1 MVRDGPHRYAVLAS
15 QGSGLWIGEAK
26 ATMRGADE
34 VLQRKELEIQRV
46 KEEIKALRVA
56 AQLLREKGDPAPAP
70 PKKTAKIL
78 RMR

>member
-1 MVRDGPHRYAVLAS
+1 
-15 QGSGLWIGEAK
+15 
-26 ATMRGADE
+26 MRSADE

-46 KEEIKALRVA
+46 KEEIEALRVA